1 MSRSLSNIGR
11 AGRDVAAGRTR
22 EGRGGKEKEE
32 AEDRLGPAVTKYP
45 GSRGRNKSKIVSSMG
60 YGSKKGK
67 EGGRKSRYL
76 EIDTTDVVSQRPIP
90 LPNRLIS
97 LAAKIPIVAHPH
109 NWLLPRVI
117 VLAPRKLVP
126 VEKPVDQL
134 PSFRC
139 SLSLS
144 SLLRKL
150 FLRGFIP
157 PRRALFRLP
166 PIHFTGLFLL
176 IFDRTMFILPCI
188 F

>member
-1 MSRSLSNIGR
+1 M
-11 AGRDVAAGRTR
+11 AAGRTR

-32 AEDRLGPAVTKYP
+32 GEDRLGPAVTKYP

-90 LPNRLIS
+90 LNRLIS

-166 PIHFTGLFLL
+166 PTSLPSLYG
-176 IFDRTMFILPCI
+176 FIPLDFRSNDVHSSLYI
-188 F
+188 LKYRDGEIVLK

>member
-1 MSRSLSNIGR
+1 M
-11 AGRDVAAGRTR
+11 AAGRTR

-32 AEDRLGPAVTKYP
+32 GEDRLGPAVTKYP

-90 LPNRLIS
+90 LNRLIS

-144 SLLRKL
+144 LFLPFSANFSSADLSLLDALCFASLL
-150 FLRGFIP
+150 FTLRVYSS
-157 PRRALFRLP
+157 
-166 PIHFTGLFLL
+166 
-176 IFDRTMFILPCI
+176 
-188 F
+188 